1 MTIPADL
8 KTAVPLAGSLALYF
22 YFKPNIW
29 LELEFLFFG
38 SWLLG
43 FVLDVSSTLQNSA
56 LLHHEKNLIFPI
68 LFSKFGPRLSPIVQF
83 FIEFVVMLSLNLLF
97 ERHIEHASLSTVAIV
112 FAAAHFEAYL
122 SNICV
127 LAKLGKKNF

>member
-38 SWLLG
+38 LWFLG
-43 FVLDVSSTLQNSA
+43 FAFDIRSTLQNSS

-68 LFSKFGPRLSPIVQF
+68 LFSKFGPRLSPIAQF
-83 FIEFVVMLSLNLLF
+83 FIEFSVMISLNLLF
-97 ERHIEHASLSTVAIV
+97 ERHIDHASLSAVAIV
-112 FAAAHFEAYL
+112 FAVAHFEAYL
-122 SNICV
+122 SNICIA
-127 LAKLGKKNF
+127 AKLGKKNF

>member
-43 FVLDVSSTLQNSA
+43 FVLDVSSTLQNSV

-83 FIEFVVMLSLNLLF
+83 FIEFSVMVSLNLLF
-97 ERHIEHASLSTVAIV
+97 ERYIDHVSLSVVAIV
-112 FAAAHFEAYL
+112 FAAAHFEAYI
-122 SNICV
+122 SNIYV
-127 LAKLGKKNF
+127 VAKLGKKNF